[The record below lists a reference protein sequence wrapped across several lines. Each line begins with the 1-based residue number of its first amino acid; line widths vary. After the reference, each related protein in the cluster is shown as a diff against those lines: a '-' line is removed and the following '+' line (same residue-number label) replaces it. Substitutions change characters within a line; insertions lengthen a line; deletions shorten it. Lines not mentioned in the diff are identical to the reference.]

1 MTSLDKLTIDTPE
14 QLALDFPL
22 AGIGSR
28 FLALALDTLIQMAI
42 GIVLGIAL
50 VVLTVAVGSVSSSPD
65 SGWWIVAIWIL
76 AYFVLQFGY
85 FAIFES
91 IWNGQTIGKRQMQI
105 RVIKDDGR
113 PITVYDAVARNL
125 LRLVDSLPGIYGVG
139 IVSMIFSKQ
148 NKRLGDYVAGTVV
161 VHEKKLEGFLP
172 ATVTAA
178 APTASDSAPLS
189 TPATSFGVA
198 KLSAAE
204 VKLVE
209 TFLDR
214 RADLNDGV
222 RRSAARQIADRVGST
237 LSVPHE
243 ERRSPET
250 FLEEVLAE
258 RRSLSS
264 FGA

>member
-28 FLALALDTLIQMAI
+28 FLALLIDTLIQF
-42 GIVLGIAL
+42 
-50 VVLTVAVGSVSSSPD
+50 AVGLVLIIGLSVLFVMVAASSPE
-65 SGWWIVAIWIL
+65 SGVWIL
-76 AYFVLQFGY
+76 AIWFIVYFLLQFGY

-125 LRLVDSLPGIYGVG
+125 LRLIDSLPGIYGVG
-139 IVSMIFSKQ
+139 ILSMIFSKQ

-172 ATVTAA
+172 ATVA
-178 APTASDSAPLS
+178 
-189 TPATSFGVA
+189 ATSSAAMSAVA
-198 KLSAAE
+198 DETSSGARYEVARLSAGEAQ
-204 VKLVE
+204 LVE

-214 RADLNDGV
+214 RADLEDSV
-222 RRSAARQIADRVGST
+222 RRNAARQIADRIGRT
-237 LSVPHE
+237 LGIPHE
-243 ERRSPET
+243 LRRSPET
-250 FLEEVLAE
+250 FLEEVLAQ
-258 RRSLSS
+258 RRNLSGFS
-264 FGA
+264 G

>member
-28 FLALALDTLIQMAI
+28 FLALAIDTLVQTAI
-42 GIVLGIAL
+42 AIVLVIAA
-50 VVLTVAVGSVSSSPD
+50 VVLTVFVGSVSE
-65 SGWWIVAIWIL
+65 SGGAWIAAIWII
-76 AYFVLQFGY
+76 AYFLLQFGY

-178 APTASDSAPLS
+178 APAASDSAPLS
-189 TPATSFGVA
+189 SPATSYGVA
-198 KLSAAE
+198 RLSAAE

-222 RRSAARQIADRVGST
+222 RRSAARQIADRVGKT

-243 ERRSPET
+243 ARRSPET

-258 RRSLSS
+258 RRSLST
-264 FGA
+264 FGG